1 MMQKSNETPVQMEHI
16 KVEEKGKSP
25 NESTGLN
32 VDEHLK
38 IFDPVTKNV
47 YLEKR
52 G

>member
-1 MMQKSNETPVQMEHI
+1 MMQNNNKSVEIEHI
-16 KVEEKGKSP
+16 KVEEKGKRP

-32 VDEHLK
+32 IDEHLK
-38 IFDPVTKNV
+38 IFDPNTKDV